1 MKEKNLELE
10 RLVFFS
16 DAIVAIAITILVFNL
31 KITGDENRH
40 LTYTD
45 LLQAWPKFLAFFLSF
60 FIIAL
65 FWKLHHQF
73 FFYIRAVDEGLLW
86 NNIAWLL
93 FLVLLPF
100 STTLISMHFTDPAAV
115 VVYCA
120 NVLLI
125 NVFQNNIWD
134 YVSKRPEFMKP
145 GVDERLITFYRRV
158 CNAAMINSVISL
170 AVAFFFP
177 VVGFIILVVRLP
189 ALLFSKR
196 LFKAMKL
203 KDTG

>member
-16 DAIVAIAITILVFNL
+16 DAVVAIAITILVFNL
-31 KITGDENRH
+31 KITGDEGRH
-40 LTYTD
+40 FTFAD

-73 FFYIRAVDEGLLW
+73 FFYIRAVDEALLW
-86 NNIAWLL
+86 YNIGWLL

-125 NVFQNNIWD
+125 NVFQYFIWD
-134 YVSKRPEFMKP
+134 YASARPEFLKP
-145 GVDERLITFYRRV
+145 GHDVRIIKFYRQV
-158 CNAAMINSVISL
+158 CNVAMINSVI
-170 AVAFFFP
+170 
-177 VVGFIILVVRLP
+177 
-189 ALLFSKR
+189 
-196 LFKAMKL
+196 
-203 KDTG
+203 

>member
-31 KITGDENRH
+31 RITGDEGRH
-40 LTYTD
+40 FIFAD

-73 FFYIRAVDEGLLW
+73 FFYIRAIDEALLW
-86 NNIAWLL
+86 NNIGWLL

-125 NVFQNNIWD
+125 NIFQNNIWD
-134 YVSKRPEFMKP
+134 YVSKRPEFLKP
-145 GVDERLITFYRRV
+145 GLDERIIVFYRRA
-158 CNAAMINSVISL
+158 CNVAMINSVISL
-170 AVAFFFP
+170 AVALFFP
-177 VVGFIILVVRLP
+177 VAGFIILLARFP
-189 ALLFSKR
+189 AILFSKP

-203 KDTG
+203 KDRG